1 MRWFLG
7 PESIGLMRKTSWK
20 FGLTNRWG
28 SRPKLL
34 SVGSRVYLL
43 VSAVR
48 CGRLL
53 LRRETQHEDVS

>member
-20 FGLTNRWG
+20 IRLTNRG
-28 SRPKLL
+28 RSRPKLL
-34 SVGSRVYLL
+34 SVGRGGYIL